1 MAETNKEMRMEE
13 LDIDARQYQKLFYKS
28 PAGML
33 LLDQDGNI
41 LKANQAILETTGYRF
56 EEVIG
61 KSIFDLF
68 VEEDI

>member
-33 LLDQDGNI
+33 L
-41 LKANQAILETTGYRF
+41 
-56 EEVIG
+56 
-61 KSIFDLF
+61 
-68 VEEDI
+68 